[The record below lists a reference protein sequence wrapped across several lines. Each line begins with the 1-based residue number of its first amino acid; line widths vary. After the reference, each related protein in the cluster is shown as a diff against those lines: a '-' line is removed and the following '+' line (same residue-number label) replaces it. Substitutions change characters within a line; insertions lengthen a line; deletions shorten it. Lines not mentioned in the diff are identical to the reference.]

1 MRYRLREYTPADRD
15 ACLAVFAS
23 NTPTYF
29 REHEQAHFADFLDR
43 MPCPYFVVEDEG
55 GRVIG
60 CGGYAPQRGTLCYGM
75 VSRPLHHQGAGRF
88 LLRERLRHWYNA
100 HGPSLVRV
108 NTSQHASGF
117 FERAGF
123 VTTRVVPDG
132 HAPGLDRHEMELRLN
147 EARYH
152 SLTQHREQPPS
163 S

>member
-1 MRYRLREYTPADRD
+1 MGYRLREYAPADRD

-23 NTPTYF
+23 NTPTFF

-43 MPCPYFVVEDEG
+43 MPCPFFVVEDED

-75 VSRPLHHQGAGRF
+75 VAGPLHRRGVGRF
-88 LLRERLRHWYNA
+88 LLRERLRRWYEG
-100 HGPSLVRV
+100 HGPSLIKV

-132 HAPGLDRHEMELRLN
+132 HAPGLDRYEMELQLD
-147 EARYH
+147 EGRYQA
-152 SLTQHREQPPS
+152 LMQRREPPATA
-163 S
+163 